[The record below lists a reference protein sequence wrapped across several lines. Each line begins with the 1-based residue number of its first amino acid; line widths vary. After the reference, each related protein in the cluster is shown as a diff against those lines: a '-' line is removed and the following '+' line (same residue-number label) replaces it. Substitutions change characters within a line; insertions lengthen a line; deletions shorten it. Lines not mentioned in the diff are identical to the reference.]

1 MFLSVPLAEGK
12 FVLVSGFGALL
23 GINA

>member
-12 FVLVSGFGALL
+12 FVLVSGFGAPL